1 MNNLLANRFATSDRL
16 AIYDMEWLQQGM
28 GVKTVKFDIGAGGLP
43 PEVNWEDKAA
53 AIGLIKSRTG
63 RALAS
68 LLVWGD
74 NDQWEWSESFEM
86 VVNHLAANMIKYC
99 VDDGRG
105 APKSKYTLNELAY
118 KMARMTLHFELYNL
132 WPLYSVEGR
141 LLFSGIDMSAS
152 SYSQIWSKYQEKMLH
167 DIDYLIGF
175 INQDVASYRYE
186 LSQDD
191 IAKKI
196 L

>member
-1 MNNLLANRFATSDRL
+1 MKNLLANRFATSDRL
-16 AIYDMEWLQQGM
+16 AVQDMEWLKQGM
-28 GVKTVKFDIGAGGLP
+28 GVKTVKFDIDAGGLP

-53 AIGLIKSRTG
+53 AIALIKSKTG
-63 RALAS
+63 KALAS
-68 LLVWGD
+68 LLIWGD
-74 NDQWEWSESFEM
+74 NERYDWSESFDD

-99 VDDGRG
+99 LEDDRG

-152 SYSQIWSKYQEKMLH
+152 TYSHIWTKYQDKILG
-167 DIDYLIGF
+167 DIDYLMTF
-175 INQDVASYRYE
+175 INQDLINYRYN
-186 LSQDD
+186 LTPDCS
-191 IAKKI
+191 
-196 L
+196 

>member
-1 MNNLLANRFATSDRL
+1 MTDLLAKRFGTSPRL
-16 AIYDMEWLQQGM
+16 ELLQGDWLRQGM
-28 GVKTVKFDIGAGGLP
+28 GAKNVKFDTGAGGLP

-68 LLVWGD
+68 LLVWGND
-74 NDQWEWSESFEM
+74 DQWDWSESFEM

-141 LLFSGIDMSAS
+141 LFFSGIAMSAS

-175 INQDVASYRYE
+175 INQDVDNYRRNLNDVR
-186 LSQDD
+186 LSEQ
-191 IAKKI
+191 
-196 L
+196 

>member
-68 LLVWGD
+68 LLLWGN
-74 NDQWEWSESFEM
+74 NDQWEWSESFDM

-141 LLFSGIDMSAS
+141 LLFSGINMSAS

-167 DIDYLIGF
+167 DLDYLIGF
-175 INQDVASYRYE
+175 INQDVDNYRHN
-186 LSQDD
+186 LTLANS
-191 IAKKI
+191 
-196 L
+196 

>member
-1 MNNLLANRFATSDRL
+1 MNKILSQRFATSPRL
-16 AIYDMEWLQQGM
+16 ELQDGDWLQQGM

-68 LLVWGD
+68 LLLWGN
-74 NDQWEWSESFEM
+74 NDQWEWSESFDM

-141 LLFSGIDMSAS
+141 LLFSGINMSAS

-167 DIDYLIGF
+167 DLDYLIGF
-175 INQDVASYRYE
+175 INQDVDNYRHN
-186 LSQDD
+186 LTLANS
-191 IAKKI
+191 
-196 L
+196 

>member
-1 MNNLLANRFATSDRL
+1 MNNLLANRFATSARL
-16 AIYDMEWLQQGM
+16 AINDMEWLKQGL

-43 PEVNWEDKAA
+43 PEVNWEDKSA
-53 AIGLIKSRTG
+53 AIALIKSKTG
-63 RALAS
+63 KALAS

-74 NDQWEWSESFEM
+74 NELYDWSESFND

-99 VDDGRG
+99 VEDDRG

-132 WPLYSVEGR
+132 WSLYSVEGR

-152 SYSQIWSKYQEKMLH
+152 TYSQIWSKYQEKMLH
-167 DIDYLIGF
+167 DIDYLMGF
-175 INQDVASYRYE
+175 INQDVDNYRFKLKE
-186 LSQDD
+186 V
-191 IAKKI
+191 
-196 L
+196 

>member
-1 MNNLLANRFATSDRL
+1 MNKILSQRFATSPRL
-16 AIYDMEWLQQGM
+16 ELQHGDWLKQGM
-28 GVKTVKFDIGAGGLP
+28 GAKTVKFDIGQGGLP

-68 LLVWGD
+68 LLLWGN
-74 NDQWEWSESFEM
+74 NDQWEWSESFDM

-141 LLFSGIDMSAS
+141 LLFSGINMSAS

-167 DIDYLIGF
+167 DLDYLIGF
-175 INQDVASYRYE
+175 INQDVDNYRHN
-186 LSQDD
+186 LTLANS
-191 IAKKI
+191 
-196 L
+196 

>member
-28 GVKTVKFDIGAGGLP
+28 GVKTVKFDIGPGGSP

-68 LLVWGD
+68 LLLWGN
-74 NDQWEWSESFEM
+74 NDQWEWSESFDM

-175 INQDVASYRYE
+175 INQDVDNYRHN
-186 LSQDD
+186 LTLANS
-191 IAKKI
+191 
-196 L
+196 

>member
-68 LLVWGD
+68 LLLWGN
-74 NDQWEWSESFEM
+74 NDQWEWSESFDT

-175 INQDVASYRYE
+175 INQDVDNYRHN
-186 LSQDD
+186 LTLANS
-191 IAKKI
+191 
-196 L
+196 

>member
-1 MNNLLANRFATSDRL
+1 MDKILSQRFATSPRL
-16 AIYDMEWLQQGM
+16 ELQHGDWLKQGM

-68 LLVWGD
+68 LLLWGN
-74 NDQWEWSESFEM
+74 NDQWEWSESFDM

-152 SYSQIWSKYQEKMLH
+152 SYSQIWSKYQERMLH
-167 DIDYLIGF
+167 DIDYLMRF
-175 INQDVASYRYE
+175 INQDVANYRYE
-186 LSQDD
+186 LND
-191 IAKKI
+191 
-196 L
+196 

>member
-68 LLVWGD
+68 LLLWGN
-74 NDQWEWSESFEM
+74 NDQWEWSESFDM

-99 VDDGRG
+99 VEDGRG

-167 DIDYLIGF
+167 DLDYLIGF
-175 INQDVASYRYE
+175 INQDVDNYRHN
-186 LSQDD
+186 LTLANS
-191 IAKKI
+191 
-196 L
+196 

>member
-68 LLVWGD
+68 LLLWGN
-74 NDQWEWSESFEM
+74 NDQWEWSESFDM

-175 INQDVASYRYE
+175 INQDVDNYRHN
-186 LSQDD
+186 LTLANS
-191 IAKKI
+191 
-196 L
+196 

>member
-1 MNNLLANRFATSDRL
+1 MDKILSQRFATSPRL
-16 AIYDMEWLQQGM
+16 ELQDGDWLQQGM

-68 LLVWGD
+68 LLLWGN
-74 NDQWEWSESFEM
+74 NDQWEWSESFDM

-141 LLFSGIDMSAS
+141 LLFSGINMSAS

-167 DIDYLIGF
+167 DLDYLIGF
-175 INQDVASYRYE
+175 INQDVDNYRHN
-186 LSQDD
+186 LTLANS
-191 IAKKI
+191 
-196 L
+196 

>member
-68 LLVWGD
+68 LLLWGN
-74 NDQWEWSESFEM
+74 NDQWEWSESFDM

-152 SYSQIWSKYQEKMLH
+152 SYSQIWSKYQDKMLK
-167 DIDYLIGF
+167 DIDYLMTF
-175 INQDVASYRYE
+175 INQDVINYRYN
-186 LSQDD
+186 LTLDCS
-191 IAKKI
+191 
-196 L
+196 

>member
-1 MNNLLANRFATSDRL
+1 MTDLLAKRFGTSPRL
-16 AIYDMEWLQQGM
+16 ELLQGDWLRQGM
-28 GVKTVKFDIGAGGLP
+28 GAKNVKFDTGAGGLP

-68 LLVWGD
+68 LLVWGND
-74 NDQWEWSESFEM
+74 DQWDWSESFEM
-86 VVNHLAANMIKYC
+86 VVNHLAANMTKYC
-99 VDDGRG
+99 VEDNRD

-141 LLFSGIDMSAS
+141 LLFSGIEMSAS
-152 SYSQIWSKYQEKMLH
+152 TYSHIWTKYQDKMLH
-167 DIDYLIGF
+167 DIEYLMRF
-175 INQDVASYRYE
+175 INNDVANYRYNLNDKE
-186 LSQDD
+186 LSE
-191 IAKKI
+191 
-196 L
+196 